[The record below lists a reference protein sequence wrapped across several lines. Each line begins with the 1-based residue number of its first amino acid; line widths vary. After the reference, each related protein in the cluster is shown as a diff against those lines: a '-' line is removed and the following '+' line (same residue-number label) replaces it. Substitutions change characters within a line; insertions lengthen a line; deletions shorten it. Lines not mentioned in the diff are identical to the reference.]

1 VNGGCPTARTFSSQA
16 AMVRHFSALP
26 MSCALMNVLG
36 ALFAL

>member
-1 VNGGCPTARTFSSQA
+1 
-16 AMVRHFSALP
+16 MVRHFSALP